1 MKKLSI
7 ALLALATG
15 HAAVTGDI
23 TALIV
28 AFVLFCHTCGKDVV
42 NKWNKILKKQ

>member
-7 ALLALATG
+7 ALLALTTG

-28 AFVLFCHTCGKDVV
+28 AFMFFAAICGKNVYRFWIK
-42 NKWNKILKKQ
+42 NFNR